1 MKPIFSKIRVLGTAA
16 LALFLTASCSDIL
29 DEQPRSSYDPTFFK
43 TEKGVEGGVTSMY
56 AHLRYIYGQAYYY
69 NSCLTGTD
77 EATWGWSADG
87 NFKDADLSGVG
98 NLTATTCRSD
108 ALWGTAFSNINTANG
123 VIENGAE
130 VRVNESLVS
139 EARFF
144 RAFDYFLLVQTFGGV
159 PLDLGS
165 GELKF
170 NITPSRTSVRNTVPE
185 VYTKA
190 IFPDLLTAIENLP
203 ANPRMTGG
211 VTKTVARLYL
221 AKAYLT
227 YAWWLKNPNNI
238 PTYPECQRTDPD
250 GHDAA
255 WYFQQAYD
263 VAVTAIENPGP
274 FGLQE
279 SFWMVNAGPN
289 DRNMEILLYADHTQE
304 DEYYNGGSLSY
315 GGGGAPDNFAGWMM
329 NWNYTD
335 ARSADNQAVINRIA
349 EQCYGR
355 PWTRMA
361 PPLGVFTKTFADKV
375 NDSRYDGTFTTVY
388 RGNWS
393 TAGQNWESVTNAN
406 GMKVKEREPIFS
418 FVFQDMDKIDYAGEG
433 SKSNLGAGTL
443 PGRADWVLGLD
454 AVGRYVYPGLWK
466 LGPYRTDNG
475 SGAGQPNAGS
485 TRPYNIAKFSELY
498 LVAAEAA
505 VEGAA
510 TQAGKSARDLV
521 NVLRARAGR
530 WTYSNAEYKEVDRD
544 FSAEMTAATPATI
557 DINYILDERS
567 REFYGEGY
575 RWFDLVRTQK
585 WNEYADSYVIC
596 GGKGDHNPQTYSRTI
611 EAFHYLRPIPQG
623 QLDGMEMTE
632 EEKTLIRIR
641 DTEIDFLFFKST
653 RRFFLFLMEE
663 AAVFLWYGLL
673 GRLSSSHR
681 IYVFSL
687 MSMWLP
693 SNKFTV
699 SLRWV
704 SFIT

>member
-1 MKPIFSKIRVLGTAA
+1 MGTAA

-203 ANPRMTGG
+203 ANPRVTGG

-632 EEKTLIRIR
+632 EEKDAYQNPGYR
-641 DTEIDFLFFKST
+641 D
-653 RRFFLFLMEE
+653 
-663 AAVFLWYGLL
+663 
-673 GRLSSSHR
+673 
-681 IYVFSL
+681 
-687 MSMWLP
+687 
-693 SNKFTV
+693 
-699 SLRWV
+699 
-704 SFIT
+704 

>member
-130 VRVNESLVS
+130 VGVNESLVS

-203 ANPRMTGG
+203 ANPRVTGG

-238 PTYPECQRTDPD
+238 PTYPECQRTDPN

-530 WTYSNAEYKEVDRD
+530 WIYSNAEYKEVDRD

-632 EEKTLIRIR
+632 EEKDAYQNPGYR
-641 DTEIDFLFFKST
+641 D
-653 RRFFLFLMEE
+653 
-663 AAVFLWYGLL
+663 
-673 GRLSSSHR
+673 
-681 IYVFSL
+681 
-687 MSMWLP
+687 
-693 SNKFTV
+693 
-699 SLRWV
+699 
-704 SFIT
+704 

>member
-16 LALFLTASCSDIL
+16 LALFLTPSCSDIL

-130 VRVNESLVS
+130 VGVNESLVS

-203 ANPRMTGG
+203 ANPRVTGG

-443 PGRADWVLGLD
+443 PGRPDWVLGLD

-510 TQAGKSARDLV
+510 TQAGKSVRDLV

-632 EEKTLIRIR
+632 EEKDAYQNPGYR
-641 DTEIDFLFFKST
+641 D
-653 RRFFLFLMEE
+653 
-663 AAVFLWYGLL
+663 
-673 GRLSSSHR
+673 
-681 IYVFSL
+681 
-687 MSMWLP
+687 
-693 SNKFTV
+693 
-699 SLRWV
+699 
-704 SFIT
+704 

>member
-130 VRVNESLVS
+130 VGVNESLVS

-203 ANPRMTGG
+203 ANPRVTGG

-238 PTYPECQRTDPD
+238 PTYPECQRTDPN

-335 ARSADNQAVINRIA
+335 ARSADNQAVINLIA
-349 EQCYGR
+349 EQSYGR

-632 EEKTLIRIR
+632 EEKDAYQNPGYR
-641 DTEIDFLFFKST
+641 D
-653 RRFFLFLMEE
+653 
-663 AAVFLWYGLL
+663 
-673 GRLSSSHR
+673 
-681 IYVFSL
+681 
-687 MSMWLP
+687 
-693 SNKFTV
+693 
-699 SLRWV
+699 
-704 SFIT
+704 